1 LKLTKFNYTIKHI
14 PGQKNPADALSR
26 RFDYAV
32 QSTAEEPRSFLNFSA
47 TQITTAA
54 TSALPIAIRAVYEQ
68 ALQDDDLAKELAESG
83 LPDSSP

>member
-1 LKLTKFNYTIKHI
+1 LKLTKFNYTIKYI

-26 RFDYAV
+26 RFNYAV
-32 QSTAEEPRSFLNFSA
+32 QSTAEEPRPFLNFLV

-68 ALQDDDLAKELAESG
+68 TLQDNDLTKELAESS